1 MNTPRD
7 LFHVVQAKIL
17 HVALCTAFLI
27 MWGVSETTLYAQT
40 HYTCILKVY
49 QELPPTHQ
57 NSGIQKPMTAFVEKY
72 DSEHLLGFLG
82 KVSVSM
88 RKATAQP
95 LEFIV
100 SVNWTIQVSLRQGD
114 KSVKP
119 WLQSLSLNTDETHF
133 HQTKKVKLGKSGWVI
148 IELEQRPVKAIA
160 EQSWPKVKTTQEKI
174 EGVSGVKVGVKYV
187 LPPGVTAGVG
197 YIKALMSRRSPKPLW
212 VYRVNGNQLSNN
224 LLIHFTKDTIRF
236 QVFIPYHERP
246 YWQPDIGFQLVHAT
260 EGRLLEHFW
269 IDAKYLEKEV
279 YDVKS
284 QLFLR
289 ATSQTKIQAQGVFL
303 GVKTSLPDLYK
314 KDMRRNRLTL
324 HLSGDIEPIGTNV
337 WHYKI
342 FSVEELATINHQILV
357 KESFIPYAWLAKYAD
372 TIQFHLKAKMFVMS
386 HRGTQ
391 FYNGYP
397 RQQSHK
403 ITLQRKKLELVMPPM
418 NRLKIRPIFFKTRK
432 EQPLVGKVTMPHS
445 RSLQLNIRVKKYDL
459 YLSKSYAYKKTVRF
473 YRAKKTILHLVNND
487 EITLEVVD
495 NSYPGQVLFHTKI
508 KCTPDILKQ
517 KFWKLKDKYGNYLK
531 IGVQKLTTGKYKLL
545 HTNGKKQTKMLGG
558 RR

>member
-1 MNTPRD
+1 MNTLRD
-7 LFHVVQAKIL
+7 LFHIIQAKTL
-17 HVALCTAFLI
+17 RLVLCTTFLM
-27 MWGVSETTLYAQT
+27 MWDAGETIVYAQT
-40 HYTCILKVY
+40 HYTCVLKVY
-49 QELPPTHQ
+49 QELTTFPQ
-57 NSGIQKPMTAFVEKY
+57 NSEAQKSMTAFVEKY

-82 KVSVSM
+82 KVSVPM
-88 RKATAQP
+88 QKATAQP
-95 LEFIV
+95 LEFV
-100 SVNWTIQVSLRQGD
+100 ASVNWTIQISLQQGT
-114 KSVKP
+114 KSVE
-119 WLQSLSLNTDETHF
+119 QAFSLTTDEAHF
-133 HQTKKVKLGKSGWVI
+133 HQTKKVKLSQSSWVV
-148 IELEQRPVKAIA
+148 IELEQRAIRA
-160 EQSWPKVKTTQEKI
+160 IVEQSWPKVKVTQEKI
-174 EGVSGVKVGVKYV
+174 EGVSGIKVGVKYV
-187 LPPGVTAGVG
+187 LPPGVTTGVG

-212 VYRVNGNQLSNN
+212 LYRVNGNQLSNN
-224 LLIHFTKDTIRF
+224 LLIHFAKDTIRF

-269 IDAKYLEKEV
+269 IDAKYLEEEA

-284 QLFLR
+284 LLFLR

-303 GVKTSLPDLYK
+303 GLKTSLPDLYK

-403 ITLQRKKLELVMPPM
+403 ITLQRKKLELVIPPM
-418 NRLKIRPIFFKTRK
+418 NRLKIRPIFFKIRK
-432 EQPLVGKVTMPHS
+432 EQPLVGKVAVPHS
-445 RSLQLNIRVKKYDL
+445 RSLQLSIRIKKYDL

-473 YRAKKTILHLVNND
+473 YRAKKTILHLVKND

-495 NSYPGQVLFHTKI
+495 NAYPGQVLFHTKI

-545 HTNGKKQTKMLGG
+545 HTNGKKQTKVLGG